1 MNDAHGFLQTL
12 AVVLCVAAVTT
23 VLFQRLKQPVVLG
36 YLLAGM
42 VVGPYVPIPIH
53 AESHTVEV
61 LAELGVILL
70 MFSLGIEFSLTKLL
84 RVGGT
89 AGFVAIV
96 QCSLMLWLGYV
107 IGQAFGWS
115 HVESIFAGAIVAISS
130 TTIIVKAFEEQGVK
144 GSFTQVVFG
153 ILIVEDLIAILLLT
167 ILTTIS
173 SGEELSALEV
183 GRAVGHLA
191 VFLAIVM
198 VVGLFVVP
206 RLIRAVV
213 NLNRAETTVVASVG
227 IAFGFAMLA
236 ATFGYSVA
244 LGAFLA
250 GALVA
255 ESGVEKTVEHLV
267 QPVRDIFAAIFFVS
281 VGMLID
287 PEQIATHWLVV
298 LVFLVAVVVGKILS
312 VTVGAFLTGQGVQN
326 SMKTGMSLA
335 QIGEFSFIIA
345 GVGLATGAT
354 DRLLYSMAVA
364 VSAITTLLTPWLI
377 RISPATAA
385 WIDRKLPRSLQT
397 FGALYASWLEKLS
410 TAPADEQRLRIRG
423 AIRWLIVDAIVVS
436 AIVIGAS
443 VEMNRMAQF
452 LTSRFDLSEGGT
464 RVMVVAGAAVLVA
477 PFAIG
482 MIRVARYLGFELSNR
497 VFPAAGSQ
505 QIDLAAAPR
514 RLLVAIL
521 QLAIVVVVGLPL
533 VAITQPFLP
542 PFRGAVVLLFL
553 LLLLVVP
560 FWRGATNLQGH
571 TRAGAQAL
579 ADALA
584 QQTRVGRA
592 AVDSHSLNDLNQT
605 LAGLGSPMPVTLLPG
620 NSNVG
625 KTLAEIKLRGL
636 TGATVLAIQRGERSV
651 LVPSGHERLEA
662 GDVLAIAG
670 THDDVTAALQ
680 ILSAGD
686 AHS

>member
-1 MNDAHGFLQTL
+1 
-12 AVVLCVAAVTT
+12 
-23 VLFQRLKQPVVLG
+23 
-36 YLLAGM
+36 
-42 VVGPYVPIPIH
+42 
-53 AESHTVEV
+53 
-61 LAELGVILL
+61 

-84 RVGGT
+84 RIGST

-115 HVESIFAGAIVAISS
+115 HVESIFAGAVVAISS

-144 GSFTQVVFG
+144 DSFTQVVFG

-173 SGEELSALEV
+173 SGKELSAMEF
-183 GRAVGHLA
+183 GRAIGHLA
-191 VFLAIVM
+191 AFLAIVM
-198 VVGLFVVP
+198 VIGLFVVP

-213 NLNRAETTVVASVG
+213 RLDRAETTVVASVG

-287 PEQIATHWLVV
+287 PVQIAVYWQVI
-298 LVFLVAVVVGKILS
+298 LVFLIAVVLGKILS

-326 SMKTGMSLA
+326 SVKIGMSLA

-377 RISPATAA
+377 RISPASAA

-397 FGALYASWLEKLS
+397 FGALYSSWLEKLG

-423 AIRWLIVDAIVVS
+423 AIRWLVVDAIVVA

-443 VEMNRMAQF
+443 VEMNHVAKL
-452 LTSRFDLSEGGT
+452 LTNRLDWPERGT
-464 RVMVVAGAAVLVA
+464 RVMVVAGAAILVA

-482 MIRVARYLGFELSNR
+482 MIRVARFLGFELATR
-497 VFPAAGSQ
+497 VFPATGSQ
-505 QIDLAAAPR
+505 QLDLAAAPR
-514 RLLVAIL
+514 RLLIAML

-533 VAITQPFLP
+533 VAVTQPFLP
-542 PFRGAVVLLFL
+542 PFRGAAVLLFVL
-553 LLLLVVP
+553 LLLAVP

-571 TRAGAQAL
+571 ARAGAQAL

-584 QQTRVGRA
+584 HQTRAGRA
-592 AVDSHSLNDLNQT
+592 AADSHSLDDINQT
-605 LAGLGSPMPVTLLPG
+605 LSGLGSPVPVALSRG
-620 NSNVG
+620 NPNIG

-636 TGATVLAIQRGERSV
+636 SGATVLAIQRGERSV
-651 LVPSGHERLEA
+651 LIPSGHERLES

-670 THDDVTAALQ
+670 THSAVEAAQ
-680 ILSAGD
+680 RILSAGD
-686 AHS
+686 VHQ